1 MGCRHLSWID
11 RSSIKPD
18 SRTGTRWTPDESESG
33 LGEKVPPPADDP
45 NAPPGLYTA
54 IQEQLGLKLAS
65 TKAPVDVLVIDHIEM
80 PSEN

>member
-1 MGCRHLSWID
+1 
-11 RSSIKPD
+11 
-18 SRTGTRWTPDESESG
+18 
-33 LGEKVPPPADDP
+33 VPPPADDP

-54 IQEQLGLKLAS
+54 IQERLGLKLVS